1 MKLFLL
7 YTIALLNFVYC
18 SREPLKIQ
26 NAELCEYFNSA
37 GECKESMSSKT
48 NYEVKFPRTKKL
60 ENWNQLANHL
70 YFQTKQTPGFIIRFN
85 RNFSLEEKQILRNS
99 YVAYYEFSESTG
111 KVEGVEFGENW
122 IGSFQYLGSIIKDR
136 QREKKED
143 KLYPTINSLFPA
155 TLTFRYKSDLFQGE
169 LSSEINLNLLY
180 E

>member
-1 MKLFLL
+1 MKLFLFI
-7 YTIALLNFVYC
+7 IALLNFVYC

-26 NAELCEYFNSA
+26 KAELCEYFNSL
-37 GECKESMSSKT
+37 GECKESMSQKT
-48 NYEVKFPRTKKL
+48 NYDVKISRGKRMET
-60 ENWNQLANHL
+60 WNQVANHL
-70 YFQTKQTPGFIIRFN
+70 YFQTKQTPGFIIHFN

-136 QREKKED
+136 QKEKKED
-143 KLYPTINSLFPA
+143 KSYPTLNSIFPA
-155 TLTFRYKSDLFQGE
+155 TLIFRYKSDLFQGE